1 MLLDSESNRRFK
13 PPIAHSEAHQR
24 TDVVA
29 WVSRQ
34 QSAPN
39 GDRWPTW
46 LRAFSN
52 FRWNQNS
59 HSGVPSPVAH
69 VYMSTRTASPTYS
82 IKHAIH

>member
-13 PPIAHSEAHQR
+13 PPIAHSEARQR
-24 TDVVA
+24 TGVVA

-34 QSAPN
+34 QPAPN

-59 HSGVPSPVAH
+59 HWTPKPLAH